1 MILLQSSSLR
11 KYGPKKTSIGQGRGS
26 KFGTK
31 GSKKRYRKEYRG
43 QGRWATTKD
52 TLYRNY

>member
-1 MILLQSSSLR
+1 MNFPRVTTGTQR
-11 KYGPKKTSIGQGRGS
+11 CGPKKTFQGQGRGS

-43 QGRWATTKD
+43 QGR
-52 TLYRNY
+52 